1 MDKLFIET
9 DRFIIT
15 EFNESMIESVHKN
28 SLDEDNRRFVP
39 DEVFETIDEAR
50 DIVQQFLEWYKKE
63 RAPLVYAIVLN
74 NGVNIGYV
82 QAVPIYEAEWE
93 IGYHIAEEYTGNGYA
108 TEAVKAFLPVIMRRL
123 SLEKIIGE
131 CLSEN
136 IASSKVL
143 EKCGFVLMHTGQ
155 GNYQGQSRN
164 IRHYIYHAV

>member
-39 DEVFETIDEAR
+39 DEVFETMDEAR
-50 DIVQQFLEWYKKE
+50 DIVQLFLEWYKNE

-93 IGYHIAEEYTGNGYA
+93 IGYHIAREYTGNGYA
-108 TEAVKAFLPVIMRRL
+108 TDAVKAFLPVIMGRL
-123 SLEKIIGE
+123 SLDKVIGV

-136 IASSKVL
+136 IASCRVL
-143 EKCGFVLMHTGQ
+143 EKCGFVLKHTGQ
-155 GNYQGQSRN
+155 DNYQGQSLN
-164 IRHYIYHAV
+164 VCHYIYHAV